1 MEYEKWRDDIFGQ
14 PVGSDPVMLDLL
26 PETYSVSPDEHFAHI
41 DRALS
46 DPQIHELFNS
56 DQIGT
61 GLQLIYSNS
70 CSDICFCYIK
80 AGDEARRVSGIAK
93 LNDLYAKYF
102 DRYCLSPVGSI
113 GNDHLNGGIGYL
125 CYMLWDIFVLYPGNA
140 SPAMVSAALGV
151 MSNALQMKND
161 NCIVSAIHGLGH
173 WATDVPRAPQVLRQW
188 LRKPTTTNPTVISY
202 AKEATTG
209 CVL

>member
-26 PETYSVSPDEHFAHI
+26 PETYSVSPDEHFAHV

-80 AGDEARRVSGIAK
+80 AGDEARRLSGIAK

-113 GNDHLNGGIGYL
+113 GNDHLNSGIGYL
-125 CYMLWDIFVLYPGNA
+125 CYMLWDLFVLYPGNA
-140 SPAMVSAALGV
+140 SPAMVSATMVAEADDDKSHRNLLCERGY
-151 MSNALQMKND
+151 
-161 NCIVSAIHGLGH
+161 HGLRPVGRRTRRCTRADGNVGVGSTSH
-173 WATDVPRAPQVLRQW
+173 VPA
-188 LRKPTTTNPTVISY
+188 
-202 AKEATTG
+202 G
-209 CVL
+209 